1 MYFQRFFEPK
11 LASASYLVGCQKS
24 GEAIVVD
31 ANRDIDQYID
41 AAAAN
46 GLTIAYTT
54 ETHIHADFISGS
66 RALAARTGAQLLLP
80 ALGDYAFPN
89 QPLADGDR
97 ILLGNVRLDV
107 VHTPGHTPEHIIF
120 LLTDTVATTRPW
132 GVLSGDF
139 VFVGDVG
146 RPDLLERAVK
156 VQGTAERSARNLFVS
171 LQRFRELPADLQIW
185 PGHGAG
191 SACGKALGAMPSTT
205 LGYEL
210 ATNWAFQQADEQ
222 AFVRAVLSG
231 QPEPPRYFAIMKR
244 VNRAGPDR
252 ESTVARPPRMPDA
265 ALGPLLDA
273 KAVIVDLRRADAF
286 AAAHVP
292 GTINIPLTRAFPTW
306 AGSVL
311 AYDADVYL
319 IGDDERA
326 TIEATH
332 DLALIGLDRVAGRWT
347 RQVIDRWRQTGGAIG
362 TVAHID
368 AGGLADALRAGTVA
382 VIDVRDESEWDSG
395 HLAEAIHLPLAT
407 LAARLDEIPRGRSIV
422 VHCQAGSRSA
432 IAASLLTASG
442 IPDVRNL
449 TGGIAAWPGA
459 LVNGGRDT

>member
-24 GEAIVVD
+24 GEAIVID
-31 ANRDIDQYID
+31 ANRDIDQYVD
-41 AAAAN
+41 AAAAV

-54 ETHIHADFISGS
+54 ETHIHADFVSGTRS
-66 RALAARTGAQLLLP
+66 LAARTGAQVLL
-80 ALGDYAFPN
+80 
-89 QPLADGDR
+89 PLADGDR
-97 ILLGNVRLDV
+97 IMLGNVRLDV
-107 VHTPGHTPEHIIF
+107 MHTPGHTPEHVIF
-120 LLTDTVATTRPW
+120 IVTDAGASRPW
-132 GVLSGDF
+132 GVLTGDF

-156 VQGTAERSARNLFVS
+156 VQGTAESSARDLFAS

-205 LGYEL
+205 VGYEL
-210 ATNWAFQQADEQ
+210 ATNWALQVSDE
-222 AFVRAVLSG
+222 ATFVREVLKG

-244 VNRAGPDR
+244 VNRVGADR

-273 KAVIVDLRRADAF
+273 KATIVDLRRADAF

-292 GTINIPLTRAFPTW
+292 GTINIPLTRSFPTW

-311 AYDADVYL
+311 PYDADIYL

-332 DLALIGLDRVAGRWT
+332 DLSLIGLDRVAGRFT
-347 RQVIDRWRQTGGAIG
+347 RQVIDRWRDAGGAIG
-362 TVAHID
+362 TVAQID
-368 AGGLADALRAGTVA
+368 ARTLVDELRMGAVA
-382 VIDVRDESEWDSG
+382 VLDVRDESEWDEG

-407 LAARLDEIPRGRSIV
+407 LASRLGDIPRGRPIV

-432 IAASLLTASG
+432 IAASILTASG
-442 IPDVRNL
+442 MPYVRNL
-449 TGGIAAWPGA
+449 TGGIAAWPGP
-459 LVNGGRDT
+459 LVHGRSDT

>member
-1 MYFQRFFEPK
+1 VYFQRFFEPK
-11 LASASYLVGCQKS
+11 LASASYLIGCQKS

-31 ANRDIDQYID
+31 ANRDIDQYVD

-46 GLTIAYTT
+46 GLTIVYTT
-54 ETHIHADFISGS
+54 ETHIHADFISGT
-66 RALAARTGAQLLLP
+66 RALAARAGAQILLP
-80 ALGDYAFPN
+80 ALGEYGFPG
-89 QPLADGDR
+89 QALADGDR
-97 ILLGNVRLDV
+97 IMLGNVRIDV
-107 VHTPGHTPEHIIF
+107 MHTPGHTPEHIIF
-120 LLTDTVATTRPW
+120 LLTDTAATTRPW
-132 GVLSGDF
+132 GVLTGDF

-156 VQGTAERSARNLFVS
+156 VQGTADSSARALFAS
-171 LQRFRELPADLQIW
+171 LQRFRRQPVDLQIW

-191 SACGKALGAMPSTT
+191 SACGKALGAMPTTT

-210 ATNWAFQQADEQ
+210 EANWALEVTDE
-222 AFVRAVLSG
+222 ATFVRRVLEG

-252 ESTVARPPRMPDA
+252 ESTLARPPRMPDA

-273 KAVIVDLRRADAF
+273 KATIVDLRRADAY
-286 AAAHVP
+286 AVAHVP
-292 GTINIPLTRAFPTW
+292 GTINIPLARAFPTW

-311 AYDADVYL
+311 PYDADLYL

-332 DLALIGLDRVAGRWT
+332 DLALIGLDRVAGRFT
-347 RQVIDRWRQTGGAIG
+347 RQVIDRWRNAGGAIG
-362 TVAHID
+362 TVAQID
-368 AGGLADALRAGTVA
+368 ARGLADALHAGTVT
-382 VIDVRDESEWDSG
+382 VLDVRDESEWDTG
-395 HLAEAIHLPLAT
+395 HLAQAIHLPLAT
-407 LAARLDEIPRGRSIV
+407 LAARLDEVPRGRPIV

-442 IPDVRNL
+442 ISDVRNL
-449 TGGIAAWPGA
+449 TGGIAAWPGP
-459 LVNGGRDT
+459 LVNGGRDP

>member
-24 GEAIVVD
+24 GEAIVID
-31 ANRDIDQYID
+31 ANRDIDQYVD
-41 AAAAN
+41 AAAAV

-54 ETHIHADFISGS
+54 ETHIHADFVSGTRS
-66 RALAARTGAQLLLP
+66 LAARTGAQVLL
-80 ALGDYAFPN
+80 
-89 QPLADGDR
+89 PLADGDR
-97 ILLGNVRLDV
+97 IMLGNVRLDV
-107 VHTPGHTPEHIIF
+107 MHTPGHTPEHVIF
-120 LLTDTVATTRPW
+120 IVTDAGASRPW
-132 GVLSGDF
+132 GVLTGDF

-156 VQGTAERSARNLFVS
+156 VQGTAESSARDLFAS

-210 ATNWAFQQADEQ
+210 ATNWALQVSDE
-222 AFVRAVLSG
+222 ATFVREVLKG

-244 VNRAGPDR
+244 VNRVGADR

-273 KAVIVDLRRADAF
+273 KATIVDLRRADAF

-292 GTINIPLTRAFPTW
+292 GTINIPLTRSFPTW

-311 AYDADVYL
+311 PYDADIYL

-332 DLALIGLDRVAGRWT
+332 DL
-347 RQVIDRWRQTGGAIG
+347 
-362 TVAHID
+362 
-368 AGGLADALRAGTVA
+368 
-382 VIDVRDESEWDSG
+382 
-395 HLAEAIHLPLAT
+395 
-407 LAARLDEIPRGRSIV
+407 
-422 VHCQAGSRSA
+422 
-432 IAASLLTASG
+432 SL
-442 IPDVRNL
+442 
-449 TGGIAAWPGA
+449 
-459 LVNGGRDT
+459 

>member
-24 GEAIVVD
+24 GEAIVID
-31 ANRDIDQYID
+31 ANRDIDQYVD
-41 AAAAN
+41 AAAAV

-54 ETHIHADFISGS
+54 ETHIHADFVSGTRS
-66 RALAARTGAQLLLP
+66 LAARTGAQVLL
-80 ALGDYAFPN
+80 
-89 QPLADGDR
+89 PLADGDR
-97 ILLGNVRLDV
+97 IMVGNVRLDV
-107 VHTPGHTPEHIIF
+107 MHTPGHTPEHVIF
-120 LLTDTVATTRPW
+120 IVTDADASRPW
-132 GVLSGDF
+132 GVLTGDF

-156 VQGTAERSARNLFVS
+156 VQGTAESSARDLFAS

-210 ATNWAFQQADEQ
+210 ATNWALAVSDE
-222 AFVRAVLSG
+222 ATFMREVLKG
-231 QPEPPRYFAIMKR
+231 QPEPPRYFGIMKR
-244 VNRAGPDR
+244 VNRVGADR

-273 KAVIVDLRRADAF
+273 KATIVDLRRADAF

-292 GTINIPLTRAFPTW
+292 GTINIPLTRSFPTW

-311 AYDADVYL
+311 PYDGDIYL

-332 DLALIGLDRVAGRWT
+332 DLSLIGLDRVAGRFT
-347 RQVIDRWRQTGGAIG
+347 RQVIDRWREAGGAIG
-362 TVAHID
+362 TVAQID
-368 AGGLADALRAGTVA
+368 ARTLADAMRTGAVA
-382 VIDVRDESEWDSG
+382 VLDVRDESEWDEG

-407 LAARLDEIPRGRSIV
+407 LASRLGDIPRGRPIV

-432 IAASLLTASG
+432 IAASVLTASG
-442 IPDVRNL
+442 IPYVRNL
-449 TGGIAAWPGA
+449 TGGIAAWPGP
-459 LVNGGRDT
+459 LVHGRSDS

>member
-24 GEAIVVD
+24 GEAIVID
-31 ANRDIDQYID
+31 ANRDIDQYVD
-41 AAAAN
+41 AAAAV

-54 ETHIHADFISGS
+54 ETHIHADFVSGTRS
-66 RALAARTGAQLLLP
+66 LAARTGAQVLL
-80 ALGDYAFPN
+80 
-89 QPLADGDR
+89 PLADGDR
-97 ILLGNVRLDV
+97 ITLGNVRLDV
-107 VHTPGHTPEHIIF
+107 MHTPGHTPEHVIF
-120 LLTDTVATTRPW
+120 IVTDAGASRPW
-132 GVLSGDF
+132 GVLTGDF

-156 VQGTAERSARNLFVS
+156 VQGTAESSARDLFAS
-171 LQRFRELPADLQIW
+171 LQRFRELPTDVQIW

-210 ATNWAFQQADEQ
+210 ATNWAFKVSDE
-222 AFVRAVLSG
+222 ATFVREVLKG

-244 VNRAGPDR
+244 VNRVGADR

-273 KAVIVDLRRADAF
+273 NATIVDLRRAETF

-292 GTINIPLTRAFPTW
+292 GTINIPLTRSFPTW

-311 AYDADVYL
+311 AYDADLYL

-332 DLALIGLDRVAGRWT
+332 DLSLIGLDRVAGRFT
-347 RQVIDRWRQTGGAIG
+347 RQVIDRWREAGGAIG
-362 TVAHID
+362 TVAQID
-368 AGGLADALRAGTVA
+368 ARTLADELRTGAVA
-382 VIDVRDESEWDSG
+382 VLDVRDESEWDEG

-407 LAARLDEIPRGRSIV
+407 LASRLGDIPRGRPIV

-432 IAASLLTASG
+432 IAASILTASG
-442 IPDVRNL
+442 MPYVRNL
-449 TGGIAAWPGA
+449 TGGIAAWPGP
-459 LVNGGRDT
+459 LVHGRSDP

>member
-11 LASASYLVGCQKS
+11 LASATYLVGCQKS
-24 GEAIVVD
+24 GEAIVID
-31 ANRDIDQYID
+31 ANRDIDQYVD
-41 AAAAN
+41 AAAAV

-54 ETHIHADFISGS
+54 ETHIHADFVSGT
-66 RALAARTGAQLLLP
+66 RALAARTGAQVLL
-80 ALGDYAFPN
+80 
-89 QPLADGDR
+89 PLADGER
-97 ILLGNVRLDV
+97 IMLGNVRLDV
-107 VHTPGHTPEHIIF
+107 VHTPGHTPEHVIF
-120 LLTDTVATTRPW
+120 IVTDAGASRPW
-132 GVLSGDF
+132 GVLTGDF

-156 VQGTAERSARNLFVS
+156 VQGTAESSARDLFAS

-191 SACGKALGAMPSTT
+191 SACGKALGAMPLTT

-210 ATNWAFQQADEQ
+210 ATNWALKVSDE
-222 AFVRAVLSG
+222 ATFVREVLKG

-244 VNRAGPDR
+244 VNRVGADR

-273 KAVIVDLRRADAF
+273 NATIVDLRRADAF

-292 GTINIPLTRAFPTW
+292 GTINIPLTRSFPTW

-311 AYDADVYL
+311 AYDANVYL

-332 DLALIGLDRVAGRWT
+332 DLSLIGLDRVAGQWT
-347 RQVIDRWRQTGGAIG
+347 RQVIDRWREAGGAIG
-362 TVAHID
+362 TVAQVD
-368 AGGLADALRAGTVA
+368 ARTLADAQRTGTVA
-382 VIDVRDESEWDSG
+382 VLDVRDESEWDEG

-407 LAARLDEIPRGRSIV
+407 LASRLGDIPRGRPIV

-449 TGGIAAWPGA
+449 TGGIAAWPGP
-459 LVNGGRDT
+459 LVHGRSDT

>member
-24 GEAIVVD
+24 GEAIVID
-31 ANRDIDQYID
+31 ANRDIDQYVD
-41 AAAAN
+41 AAAAV

-54 ETHIHADFISGS
+54 ETHIHADFVSGTRS
-66 RALAARTGAQLLLP
+66 LAARTGAQVLL
-80 ALGDYAFPN
+80 
-89 QPLADGDR
+89 PLADGDR
-97 ILLGNVRLDV
+97 IMLGNVRLDV
-107 VHTPGHTPEHIIF
+107 MHTPGHTPEHVIF
-120 LLTDTVATTRPW
+120 IVTDAGASRPW
-132 GVLSGDF
+132 GVLTGDF

-156 VQGTAERSARNLFVS
+156 VQGTAESSARDLFAS

-205 LGYEL
+205 VGYEL
-210 ATNWAFQQADEQ
+210 ATNWALQVSDE
-222 AFVRAVLSG
+222 ATFVREVLKG

-244 VNRAGPDR
+244 VNRVGADR

-273 KAVIVDLRRADAF
+273 KATIVDLRRADAF

-292 GTINIPLTRAFPTW
+292 GTINIPLTRSFPTW

-311 AYDADVYL
+311 PYDADIYL

-332 DLALIGLDRVAGRWT
+332 DLSLIGLDRVAGRFT
-347 RQVIDRWRQTGGAIG
+347 RQVIDRWRDAGGAIG
-362 TVAHID
+362 TVAQID
-368 AGGLADALRAGTVA
+368 ARTLADELRTGAVA
-382 VIDVRDESEWDSG
+382 VLDVRDESEWDEG

-407 LAARLDEIPRGRSIV
+407 LASRLGDIPRGRPIV

-432 IAASLLTASG
+432 IAASILTASG
-442 IPDVRNL
+442 MPYVRNL
-449 TGGIAAWPGA
+449 TGGIAAWPGP
-459 LVNGGRDT
+459 LVHGRSDP